1 MKLSI
6 RHKLFFTLLL
16 TSTVVAA
23 SLFLFLQWSFDRGF
37 LNYVKSQELT
47 QIDQLA
53 EQLTSYYAKQKDWE
67 FIAHDL
73 NLWRSIHQE
82 VFLLEPG
89 GATYQ
94 KEGEMGHFRH
104 VAPPPI
110 DPRGIGPR
118 IILYNTDKQRI
129 IGGPA
134 NYKDSLTLRPIQYQD
149 EVIGYLGLIPVTELS
164 HEGDL
169 RFVEQQTETFA
180 LVTLVMVGLSMLLT
194 FPVTSHL
201 LRPIKALTKGTRRL
215 IGGLFKT
222 RIPVS
227 TGDELGR
234 LSADF
239 NILAMTLEKN
249 EKARQQWVADISHE
263 LRTPLSVLRGE
274 VEALQ
279 DGIRQTT
286 PHNLELLHGEIMHLQ
301 YLVNDLYELSMSDIG
316 ALTYKKIEVDP
327 LGILKESLELFEKRF
342 HDKGLFL
349 SVTMPANISHFLL
362 ADPDRLQQLFTNI
375 LENSLR
381 YTDTPG
387 KLEVAVKEDKEHM
400 KISFQDSAPG
410 VESEHLPKLFDRLF
424 RVDPSRNRAKSGA
437 GLGLAIC
444 KNIVD
449 AHQGTITAHHSPHG
463 GLEFQI
469 KLPLSA

>member
-1 MKLSI
+1 MKPGI

-16 TSTVVAA
+16 TSTAVAA
-23 SLFLFLQWSFDRGF
+23 GLFLFLQWSFDRGF
-37 LNYVKSQELT
+37 LNYVKSQELA

-53 EQLTSYYAKQKDWE
+53 EQLTSYYAKQHDWQ
-67 FIAHDL
+67 FIVH
-73 NLWRSIHQE
+73 NHPLWRSLHE
-82 VFLLEPG
+82 DLFSVHPE
-89 GATYQ
+89 GAPRLR
-94 KEGEMGHFRH
+94 KGESEQFSHP
-104 VAPPPI
+104 PPPI

-118 IILYNTDKQRI
+118 IILYDADKQWV
-129 IGGPA
+129 IGGPVDH
-134 NYKDSLTLRPIQYQD
+134 KGSLTLRPIHYQD
-149 EVIGYLGLIPVTELS
+149 EVIGYLGLIPVTDLTHS
-164 HEGDL
+164 GDL
-169 RFVEQQTETFA
+169 LFVEQQTETFF
-180 LVTLVMVGLSMLLT
+180 LVTLAMIGLSMLLT

-201 LRPIKALTKGTRRL
+201 LLPIKELAKGTRRL
-215 IGGLFKT
+215 IAGKFKT
-222 RIPVS
+222 RIPVR
-227 TGDELGR
+227 TGDELGQ

-286 PHNLELLHGEIMHLQ
+286 PQNLELLHGEIMHLQ
-301 YLVNDLYELSMSDIG
+301 HLVNDLYELSMSDIG

-327 LGILKESLELFEKRF
+327 LGILKESVELFEKRF
-342 HDKGLFL
+342 HDKGLVL
-349 SVTMPANISHFLL
+349 NVTMPSNFSHFLL

-381 YTDTPG
+381 YTDAPG
-387 KLEVAVKEDKEHM
+387 KLEIAVKKDKDHM

-410 VESEHLPKLFDRLF
+410 VESEHLSKLFDRLF
-424 RVDPSRNRAKSGA
+424 RVDSSRNREKSGA

-444 KNIVD
+444 KNILD
-449 AHQGTITAHHSPHG
+449 AHQGTITAHHSTHG